1 MPLTLSP
8 DELVSFKIMC
18 AFIKATKSVE
28 HEIVTTFCKRK
39 GISVD
44 ELVDTPM
51 KGGTIREMLD
61 TQIKAVNAIQGDDQ
75 IARLKR
81 TGLVDISTDATY
93 PRAI

>member
-18 AFIKATKSVE
+18 AFIKATKSVD

-44 ELVDTPM
+44 ELVDAPM
-51 KGGTIREMLD
+51 KGGTIREMLLSH
-61 TQIKAVNAIQGDDQ
+61 TQAVSEIQGDDQ
-75 IARLKR
+75 VARLKR
-81 TGLVDISTDATY
+81 VGLVDISTEPTY
-93 PRAI
+93 PVAI